1 MRARLEDGR
10 GEEVLNGVGYGSGFV
25 EREGAVERRG
35 RDRKSVV

>member
-1 MRARLEDGR
+1 MEDGR

-35 RDRKSVV
+35 RGGRELVGR